1 MTPSEL
7 AALGD
12 KLRTQDNACTA
23 EPLFVVYEAERIYGL
38 DPDYVSDQCWLRPSE
53 QDGGEETDPDLIAQL
68 DALRDAGEDSIIDG
82 SEFTLTGYVD
92 RDRFVTLCF
101 TRDGAEDFIVRN
113 KHRHKGALRID
124 VDSAYRNPELKAIR
138 RHLMEQGQ

>member
-38 DPDYVSDQCWLRPSE
+38 DLDYASDCCWLRPIE
-53 QDGGEETDPDLIAQL
+53 HDGGEETDPEVIAQL
-68 DALRDAGEDSIIDG
+68 DALLDAGDDTIIDG
-82 SEFTLTGYVD
+82 AEYTRTGYVD

-101 TRDGAEDFIVRN
+101 TRDGAEDFIARN
-113 KHRHKGALRID
+113 KHRHRGALRID

-138 RHLMEQGQ
+138 NHLMEQIQ